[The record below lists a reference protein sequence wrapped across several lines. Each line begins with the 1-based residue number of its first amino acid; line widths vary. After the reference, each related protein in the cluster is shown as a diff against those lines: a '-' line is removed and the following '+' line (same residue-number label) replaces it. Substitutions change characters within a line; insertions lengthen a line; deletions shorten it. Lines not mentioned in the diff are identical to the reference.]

1 MNPIV
6 DYYQEVVDGQR
17 EALAIFH
24 QDRQRT
30 DGVWRTRAF
39 GRLWH
44 ITYAK
49 RYGERWL
56 PEDEIA
62 SLQKMK
68 VAHALDANPLVVEA
82 GTAYLRDYYQR
93 KKDWR

>member
-1 MNPIV
+1 MTPLV
-6 DYYQEVVDGQR
+6 DYYQETFEGQR
-17 EALAIFH
+17 EPLALFY
-24 QDRQRT
+24 QDRQRIN
-30 DGVWRTRAF
+30 DLWHTRAF

-56 PEDEIA
+56 TEDEVA
-62 SLQKMK
+62 SLHKIK

-82 GTAYLRDYYQR
+82 GTAYVRQHYQN
-93 KKDWR
+93 KKEWR